1 MDCKKNDLISRK
13 DLCEM
18 IAKLE
23 NDVRKLIVRMPK
35 GTPEYERCYSRLN
48 ELNEFK
54 SEVKAIESVEAVPVV
69 RCKDCRYWDRETG
82 WCEEHSHFWNGNND
96 FCHPWESSDWKS
108 FNENDFCSA
117 GEKKE
122 N

>member
-13 DLCEM
+13 DLIEM
-18 IAKLE
+18 IARLE
-23 NDVRKLIVRMPK
+23 SDVKKLIVRMPK
-35 GTPEYERCYSRLN
+35 GSHEYERCYSRLN

-54 SEVKAIESVEAVPVV
+54 SEVKAIESVEAVLVV
-69 RCKDCRYWDRETG
+69 HCKDCRYWDRETG
-82 WCEEHSHFWNGNND
+82 WCEHHSHFWNSSNE
-96 FCHPWESSDWKS
+96 FCHPWESNDWKS